1 MTGTIDCHG
10 SADLDVLL
18 ASCDAGSPRSSV
30 ARRRGDG
37 RVECAR
43 WADAA
48 RTLNSH
54 RTAAEREVQ
63 THWTRVVH
71 VAGDVH
77 APLLDQTRLDKQ
89 RASDAAAADAKRTRL
104 HSAVAG
110 IRKEFL
116 QPAKPAPHWLD
127 EARRSLTGVDTQ
139 ITAAKRE
146 RARAL
151 ELLDAEAAELTR
163 DLDALTLQCR
173 VWDEEATAGGGGGGS
188 RRRGSSIPRAGSVP
202 RTAAAAGGR
211 GRSRSVPRANGG
223 GGAAAPAAAP
233 TAKKAAAA
241 RRPAS
246 AAPVASQPPSV
257 ASSPGVGG
265 GAAGASSAPP
275 PPPAVAAYER
285 FLAQSGGRSGGWADD
300 EHQIFL
306 RVVTED
312 AREAAVVGRVSE
324 ATHRSREDVLQHLR
338 WHRLHAEAL
347 EAKRSAVAEW
357 QEHRALDRMNEA
369 AAQQKRAVSDE
380 EAAAKRA
387 QARAAV
393 EGARRRQ
400 EREALEAWRER
411 KRAVQDAAAQRMLE
425 AASVRGSAEAA
436 EAQRRAEQKRA
447 LAERRA
453 AQRAQEEGAERV
465 GRGGGGGR
473 RSASASRAGVPRS
486 ASAQPRPEQTEALLH
501 LRARDH
507 EIVQRRREQVKAR
520 NVEVLMLSVAP
531 LEMKLGIDYTHNNDK
546 QLHVAAL
553 RHRQKESAAQIRKVL
568 VHSSHTHP
576 RTPCIFTERNTP

>member
-1 MTGTIDCHG
+1 MTGTSDCHG
-10 SADLDVLL
+10 SSADLDVLL

-48 RTLNSH
+48 RTLHSH

-89 RASDAAAADAKRTRL
+89 RASDAAAADARRTRL

-127 EARRSLTGVDTQ
+127 EARRSLTAVDTQ

-146 RARAL
+146 RAHAL

-173 VWDEEATAGGGGGGS
+173 VWDEEATAGGS
-188 RRRGSSIPRAGSVP
+188 RRRASSIPRAGSVP
-202 RTAAAAGGR
+202 RATAAAAGGR
-211 GRSRSVPRANGG
+211 SRSIPRASAGSA
-223 GGAAAPAAAP
+223 AAAPDAAP
-233 TAKKAAAA
+233 TKKAAAVA

-246 AAPVASQPPSV
+246 AAASQPPSV
-257 ASSPGVGG
+257 ASSPGAGG
-265 GAAGASSAPP
+265 VSSAAAP

-306 RVVTED
+306 RIVTED
-312 AREAAVVGRVSE
+312 GREAAVVGKVSE

-369 AAQQKRAVSDE
+369 AAQKKRAVSDE

-387 QARAAV
+387 QARAAA

-400 EREALEAWRER
+400 EREALEAWREK

-425 AASVRGSAEAA
+425 AASVRGTAEAA

-447 LAERRA
+447 LEERRA
-453 AQRAQEEGAERV
+453 AK
-465 GRGGGGGR
+465 
-473 RSASASRAGVPRS
+473 
-486 ASAQPRPEQTEALLH
+486 
-501 LRARDH
+501 
-507 EIVQRRREQVKAR
+507 KAR
-520 NVEVLMLSVAP
+520 EEEACG
-531 LEMKLGIDYTHNNDK
+531 E
-546 QLHVAAL
+546 
-553 RHRQKESAAQIRKVL
+553 
-568 VHSSHTHP
+568 
-576 RTPCIFTERNTP
+576 